1 MTPPRPCL
9 RSLCPSHSPQPTV
22 VSYTRVSTGGTVA
35 GWEGDPEVPDPSF
48 PEGRDNISPAS
59 SLAHT
64 HHLSLIH
71 THNHSLSTLITPSHA
86 HSLTHFPPHTQPHR
100 SRRREPCSHS
110 TPDFDAGRQDLG
122 ALTALLHPGFSGPRP
137 VVPTRVAWGDRVT
150 YQRLP
155 ATRPS
160 GPAVHLR
167 PPLPWQ
173 RGPPRSTSPSPQTQ
187 RFVLFCCVF

>member
-64 HHLSLIH
+64 HHLSPIH
-71 THNHSLSTLITPSHA
+71 THNHSLSTLITPSHT
-86 HSLTHFPPHTQPHR
+86 HSLTHFPPHTHVPSPR
-100 SRRREPCSHS
+100 SPPVLCNQCS
-110 TPDFDAGRQDLG
+110 AR
-122 ALTALLHPGFSGPRP
+122 LTIRAPEWILSLLW
-137 VVPTRVAWGDRVT
+137 PTRWG
-150 YQRLP
+150 Q
-155 ATRPS
+155 
-160 GPAVHLR
+160 G
-167 PPLPWQ
+167 W
-173 RGPPRSTSPSPQTQ
+173 
-187 RFVLFCCVF
+187 VLD